1 VTVKIAPSL
10 LSADFGRLREEVTA
24 VEAAGADLLHLD
36 VMDGYFVPNITFGP
50 QLVAALRPHSRLP
63 FDVHLMIAAP
73 ERYVADFI
81 AAGADIVT
89 VHAEACVHL
98 HQVLAQ
104 IKEKGA
110 SCGVALNPATPLGL
124 VEEVLP
130 LVDLVLLMTVN
141 PGFGGQRFLHF
152 VVPKVNAA
160 AIFLRDRNCQA
171 AVEVD
176 GGVDVTT
183 APVVAAAGATVL
195 VAGTAVFGAADRAA
209 AVRALREAA
218 EGRDFSRGGE
228 RLGAATFRD

>member
-1 VTVKIAPSL
+1 MAVKIAPSL
-10 LSADFGRLREEVTA
+10 LSADFGRLREEVIGA
-24 VEAAGADLLHLD
+24 EAAGADLLHLD
-36 VMDGYFVPNITFGP
+36 VMDGHFVPNITFGP

-73 ERYVADFI
+73 ERYIGDFV

-89 VHAEACVHL
+89 VHTEACVHL
-98 HQVLAQ
+98 HRVLTQ

-110 SCGVALNPATPLGL
+110 ACGVALNPATPLGM

-152 VVPKVNAA
+152 VIPKVRAA
-160 AIFLRDRNCQA
+160 AAFLRERGYQA

-176 GGVDVTT
+176 GGIDTGT
-183 APVVAAAGATVL
+183 APVVAAAGATIL
-195 VAGTAVFGAADRAA
+195 VAGTAVFGTPDRAA

-218 EGRDFSRGGE
+218 ERDFSQGGE
-228 RLGAATFRD
+228 GFGVVIRGN

>member
-1 VTVKIAPSL
+1 
-10 LSADFGRLREEVTA
+10 
-24 VEAAGADLLHLD
+24 
-36 VMDGYFVPNITFGP
+36 
-50 QLVAALRPHSRLP
+50 
-63 FDVHLMIAAP
+63 MIAAP

-98 HQVLAQ
+98 HRVLDQ

-110 SCGVALNPATPLGL
+110 ACGVALNPATPLGL

-141 PGFGGQRFLHF
+141 PGFGGQRFLRF
-152 VVPKVNAA
+152 VVPKIKAA
-160 AIFLRDRNCQA
+160 AVVLHDRKSQA
-171 AVEVD
+171 ALEVD
-176 GGVDVTT
+176 GGIDTAT

-195 VAGTAVFGAADRAA
+195 VAGTAVFGVPDRAA

-218 EGRDFSRGGE
+218 EGRDRFFEG
-228 RLGAATFRD
+228 